1 MLITLIYLCINE
13 NSFHVFFIICLINV
27 CIYIYLKMYL
37 LLVLFIYD

>member
-27 CIYIYLKMYL
+27 CIYIFKN
-37 LLVLFIYD
+37 VFIISFIYI